1 MVENVVGVD
10 TRYFHV
16 DAVAAFAFHLPG
28 FFAESFCLAQSEVIA
43 CATVNEVASEHGA
56 VEAQFDKMAEAYKM
70 DKEQIKGMFAGEQLD
85 QLKEDVAVQE
95 AIDFLVAEA
104 KLVD

>member
-1 MVENVVGVD
+1 
-10 TRYFHV
+10 
-16 DAVAAFAFHLPG
+16 
-28 FFAESFCLAQSEVIA
+28 
-43 CATVNEVASEHGA
+43 
-56 VEAQFDKMAEAYKM
+56 M

>member
-1 MVENVVGVD
+1 
-10 TRYFHV
+10 
-16 DAVAAFAFHLPG
+16 
-28 FFAESFCLAQSEVIA
+28 
-43 CATVNEVASEHGA
+43 
-56 VEAQFDKMAEAYKM
+56 MAEAYKM

>member
-1 MVENVVGVD
+1 MTAEKLGEQMKPQALKRIRTRLTLEAVVKAENI
-10 TRYFHV
+10 T
-16 DAVAAFAFHLPG
+16 
-28 FFAESFCLAQSEVIA
+28 
-43 CATVNEVASEHGA
+43 ASDEA